1 MEDGTGITF
10 RIYDDKQREITSIGA
25 EVKDGTAETVWT
37 YYWNGE
43 ELKEKPKF
51 TFEVTANCCKPVKSE
66 ECEISAKLSLQI
78 IDELYKTIGNL
89 PIEFSYND
97 QSEDVQTDSNG
108 LFEKD
113 DLIPGHCQL
122 LIKFKNDYKRPDSQ
136 KIGKNTGLPKFE
148 YDKQKELNID
158 LNTYFHCLIKIHL
171 NNELWSK

>member
-1 MEDGTGITF
+1 ME
-10 RIYDDKQREITSIGA
+10 
-25 EVKDGTAETVWT
+25 
-37 YYWNGE
+37 
-43 ELKEKPKF
+43 EKPKYY
-51 TFEVTANCCKPVKSE
+51 FEVTANRCKPVKSE

-113 DLIPGHCQL
+113 DLITGHCQL

-148 YDKQKELNID
+148 YDKQRELNIGACQKKCVNGYMSCQQSLSGKVCKWIYIMSAD
-158 LNTYFHCLIKIHL
+158 WNPFVK
-171 NNELWSK
+171 